1 MRAVVC
7 VDDKGGMMFGT
18 RRQSRDR
25 VLIADVIEMT
35 NGEKL
40 YIAPYSK
47 LLFEETDACVTVD
60 EDMLDIAGK
69 NDCCFV
75 ENKALLPYIDKLDE
89 LVIYRWNRHYPATLY
104 LDIDPAEHGYK
115 LVSTYE
121 FAGSSHEKIT
131 KEIYRK

>member
-1 MRAVVC
+1 MRVAVC

-35 NGEKL
+35 RGEKL
-40 YIAPYSK
+40 YIAPYSE
-47 LLFEETDACVTVD
+47 LLFEETDACVTAD
-60 EDMLDIAGK
+60 ENMLERAEK
-69 NDCCFV
+69 NDYCFV
-75 ENKALLPYIDKLDE
+75 ENKALLPYADKIDE

-104 LDIDPAEHGYK
+104 FDIDIAEQGYK

-131 KEIYRK
+131 KEIYKR